1 MRRLILIASA
11 IVMLMCLYLSAIYGQ
26 EIKAAGTQP
35 STVNISRLIR
45 LMDLDNDHKISKEE
59 YTSFFVESDQDKDGF
74 VTEKEIMELM
84 KKLGQNQGTGSIEL
98 GQKAPDFTLKSLDGK
113 KTIRL
118 SDYKGKKPVV
128 LVFGSYT

>member
-1 MRRLILIASA
+1 MRRLIVMASA
-11 IVMLMCLYLSAIYGQ
+11 IIMLMCLYLSAIYGQ
-26 EIKAAGTQP
+26 EIKVAGTQP

-45 LMDLDNDHKISKEE
+45 LIDLDNDHKISKEE
-59 YTSFFVESDQDKDGF
+59 YTSFFVKADQDKDGF

-84 KKLGQNQGTGSIEL
+84 KRLGQNQEAGNIEL

-113 KTIRL
+113 KTIKL